1 MRSKK
6 TCAALAAT
14 IADSKELRSMLSSPV
29 INGRIQKRGLES
41 IFKEG
46 GEITKGLMH
55 TLTEN
60 KRIGLLNEVALK
72 YIILNEDL
80 KGEGVAYRH
89 HGRTLDPE
97 LEKKVLQQVAKITD
111 DKVTIENKIDES
123 IIGGFI
129 LRVGDLQYDASVANK
144 LNNIRRRINKQSII
158 TARIQRCFTSHFR
171 RLTSRKNGRSK
182 SRRSIGNFKETII
195 RI

>member
-1 MRSKK
+1 MSDQRAALRYAKAVLDLAVENKATAVVEKNMRSV
-6 TCAALAAT
+6 AET
-14 IADSKELRSMLSSPV
+14 IAGSKELQSVLASPV
-29 INGRIQKRGLES
+29 IKGES
-41 IFKEG
+41 KKDALNVIFKNG
-46 GEITKGLMH
+46 GEITKGLIN

-80 KGEGVAYRH
+80 KGEGVAYV
-89 HGRTLDPE
+89 TTAVALTPE

-144 LNNIRRRINKQSII
+144 LNSIK
-158 TARIQRCFTSHFR
+158 REFTNS
-171 RLTSRKNGRSK
+171 L
-182 SRRSIGNFKETII
+182 
-195 RI
+195 